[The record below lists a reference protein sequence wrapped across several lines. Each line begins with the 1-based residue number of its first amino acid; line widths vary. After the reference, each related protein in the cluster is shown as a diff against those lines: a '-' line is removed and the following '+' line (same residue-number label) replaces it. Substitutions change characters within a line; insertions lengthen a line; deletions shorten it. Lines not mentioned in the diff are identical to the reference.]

1 MRASQ
6 TIDSNE
12 MIETAD
18 IQITKT
24 QQSRLPEV
32 DFDNLPFGRV
42 FADHMLV
49 AHYRNGNWERAS
61 IQPYGNISI
70 SPAMSM
76 IHYGQSIFEGM
87 KAFKADNGEV
97 LVFRPEK
104 NWERM
109 NKSAERMCMPSIP
122 RNIFIDGIRQLIDL
136 DRGWVPQNEGSSLYI
151 RPFLFGTDA
160 MLGVK
165 PSETY
170 SFMIISSPVGPYYVK
185 PLHLKIETKFTRAAL
200 GGVGFAKAAG
210 NYGAAMYPAMMA
222 QKQGV
227 DQLIWTD
234 AKEHKYLEEAGT
246 MNMMA
251 VIDNV
256 LLTPPLTSTILP
268 GVTRDSFLTL
278 AKDQG
283 FKVEE
288 RPISTEEL
296 IKAIREN
303 RLQELFGVGTAA
315 TTAQVERLTFEDET
329 FDLPAIEGRV
339 ISNKIGRLL
348 IDIKKGNVADSF
360 DWNMRL

>member
-1 MRASQ
+1 
-6 TIDSNE
+6 
-12 MIETAD
+12 
-18 IQITKT
+18 
-24 QQSRLPEV
+24 
-32 DFDNLPFGRV
+32 
-42 FADHMLV
+42 
-49 AHYRNGNWERAS
+49 
-61 IQPYGNISI
+61 
-70 SPAMSM
+70 
-76 IHYGQSIFEGM
+76 
-87 KAFKADNGEV
+87 
-97 LVFRPEK
+97 
-104 NWERM
+104 
-109 NKSAERMCMPSIP
+109 
-122 RNIFIDGIRQLIDL
+122 
-136 DRGWVPQNEGSSLYI
+136 
-151 RPFLFGTDA
+151 
-160 MLGVK
+160 
-165 PSETY
+165 
-170 SFMIISSPVGPYYVK
+170 
-185 PLHLKIETKFTRAAL
+185 
-200 GGVGFAKAAG
+200 
-210 NYGAAMYPAMMA
+210 
-222 QKQGV
+222 
-227 DQLIWTD
+227 
-234 AKEHKYLEEAGT
+234 